1 MPISR
6 AGAGAAGKNGLTGSN
21 PVTLSARAAQGPH
34 ATEWNLVTLVL
45 PLRLR
50 ACLKCKGQVA
60 QGACSPRRYR
70 PSRQARERAAAA
82 LAAAGARVR
91 LPPLGGLGA
100 EAGQGTLRLLRVLT
114 IGNARSGPCESPDCR
129 CPSVCG
135 QR

>member
-82 LAAAGARVR
+82 PPPASASVR
-91 LPPLGGLGA
+91 LPPLRGLGP
-100 EAGQGTLRLLRVLT
+100 EPCHRTL
-114 IGNARSGPCESPDCR
+114 
-129 CPSVCG
+129 
-135 QR
+135 